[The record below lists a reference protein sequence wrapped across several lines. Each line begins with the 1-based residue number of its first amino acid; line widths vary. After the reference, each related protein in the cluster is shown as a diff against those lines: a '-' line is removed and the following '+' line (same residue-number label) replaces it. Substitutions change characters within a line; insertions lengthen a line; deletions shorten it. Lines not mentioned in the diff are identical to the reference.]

1 MKQKIK
7 RLICRILGHV
17 ELEEVYAVKLA
28 YSDARNP
35 LYNIVRDTV
44 CLRCGKVLHRE
55 KLAYSLTREE
65 MLRKKW
71 FITDD
76 KTTRQ

>member
-7 RLICRILGHV
+7 KLRCKILGHGQT
-17 ELEEVYAVKLA
+17 LEEVYAVRLP

-35 LYNIVRDTV
+35 LYNIVSDTV
-44 CLRCGKVLHRE
+44 CLRCDKVLHRE
-55 KLAYSLTREE
+55 ILAYSLTRED

-71 FITDD
+71 FITE
-76 KTTRQ
+76 

>member
-7 RLICRILGHV
+7 KLRCKIFGHGQT
-17 ELEEVYAVKLA
+17 LEEVYAVRLP

-44 CLRCGKVLHRE
+44 CLRCDKVLHRE
-55 KLAYSLTREE
+55 ILAYSLTRED

-71 FITDD
+71 FITE
-76 KTTRQ
+76 

>member
-7 RLICRILGHV
+7 KLRCKIFGHSQT
-17 ELEEVYAVKLA
+17 LEEVYAVRLP

-35 LYNIVRDTV
+35 LYNIVSDTV
-44 CLRCGKVLHRE
+44 CLRCDKVLHRE
-55 KLAYSLTREE
+55 ILAYSLTRKD

-71 FITDD
+71 FITE
-76 KTTRQ
+76 